1 MMNNGMYKTVIY
13 SEYNEYTVVVIL
25 YNDEADTL
33 HTYSMMMLHDDD
45 DYAYSTVIVMLN
57 LCYMF

>member
-1 MMNNGMYKTVIY
+1 MMLEQAYYDDVCHDM
-13 SEYNEYTVVVIL
+13 IL